1 MSSNVTSWWT
11 IVLTWFPWTL
21 CYHNGI
27 ALTRGFWLGGSSPL
41 SLSKF
46 TAFIHGRIEVDYS
59 VVSFGTHPS
68 MSVPG
73 LSVAATCHTEAW
85 HTDAGECNTTNHS
98 SQHLTMVNA
107 YNHGW
112 IVSLTSDVPSQMM
125 AKFLQRVVYGCAG
138 LFVVVLMCMLMF
150 YRDMQCAVDTSVLI
164 LNHMVSHIS
173 LE

>member
-1 MSSNVTSWWT
+1 MSSIVTSWWT
-11 IVLTWFPWTL
+11 IVLTWFPWIL

-85 HTDAGECNTTNHS
+85 HTHAGECNTTNHS
-98 SQHLTMVNA
+98 SQHRTMVNA
-107 YNHGW
+107 YKY
-112 IVSLTSDVPSQMM
+112 SLLMHCIKIKSR
-125 AKFLQRVVYGCAG
+125 AKSLLNEQYIFVGGNISFLC
-138 LFVVVLMCMLMF
+138 VLSC
-150 YRDMQCAVDTSVLI
+150 
-164 LNHMVSHIS
+164 IS
-173 LE
+173 EEA